1 MKHLTPDQI
10 VDLTDGVETESARS
24 HWRSCGTCQEAVA
37 DFRAA
42 IEAVQDISVP
52 EPSPLFWD
60 HFSARVREKIEA
72 DSEPWT
78 VMAWLRLHGGI
89 MWASSAALVL
99 LAFIVTSRLD
109 RPFASPS
116 LPSAASG
123 GGFSAD
129 SPAGSDDDAL
139 SFVADLITDFDW
151 DAASEAGLT
160 THVGVDDDAVSQ
172 LSESERRALNELLK
186 GALARPGA

>member
-1 MKHLTPDQI
+1 MRHLTPDQV
-10 VDLTDGVETESARS
+10 VDLADGVETESVRS
-24 HWRSCGTCQEAVA
+24 HWRACGTCQEAVA

-42 IEAVQDISVP
+42 IEAVKDVSVP

-60 HFSARVREKIEA
+60 HFSARVREKVEEEP
-72 DSEPWT
+72 EPWT
-78 VMAWLRLHGGI
+78 VTAWLRLHSGI

-109 RPFASPS
+109 RPFGSPS
-116 LPSAASG
+116 LPSVAS

-129 SPAGSDDDAL
+129 SSAGSDDDAL
-139 SFVADLITDFDW
+139 SFVADLISDIDW
-151 DAASEAGLT
+151 DGAIEAGLT
-160 THVGVDDDAVSQ
+160 THIGVDDDAVSQ
-172 LSESERRALNELLK
+172 LSEGERRALHELLK